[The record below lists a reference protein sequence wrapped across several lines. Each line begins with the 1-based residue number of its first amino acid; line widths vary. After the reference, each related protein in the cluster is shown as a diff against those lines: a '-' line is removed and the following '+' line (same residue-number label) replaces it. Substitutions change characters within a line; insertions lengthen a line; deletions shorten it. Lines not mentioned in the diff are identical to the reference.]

1 MSWRSPPPLAGASA
15 PAPVLL
21 LPLAGRAQSASSSY
35 GDEGAPIDARAY
47 ELELRTVTVT
57 EGDMSDWQASID
69 DIRAFVDTARTSGC
83 APMYP
88 ALHVWVPLAGML
100 IRNDRVVVLP
110 SSPVD
115 EYVKLAGIARCLE
128 SFVLDSFHHLE
139 YVCSDV
145 LLWKNW
151 IATLI
156 EWTLSGIESNLRRH
170 SQNTTLAARVCWLAM
185 HLKPITTRR
194 RSDAFQPRLLDDHFV
209 NPEPP
214 SYLFALDDSREFN
227 AIGLSAFERDGVDAF
242 RFAPSF
248 DDTFRTTRY
257 FGDLLTVH
265 IAVYDYD
272 TDLTDEI
279 ANKDEPVYMHKK
291 AAGWLAPAPATIV
304 KQIRAALKECIE
316 TFGNDQKQYVL
327 QRVYAWHTI
336 AIDSRAVVNDVCSAA
351 SLRRKRRVVF
361 DALQHLRTKIE
372 ALDLREDASDYF
384 TTMMKGVLALVDDA
398 EHGFLMRT
406 RASKYVLDQAIA
418 QARANAMKRK
428 YYWIGNNSVAT
439 GRLPID
445 ALRARLWEL
454 GASHA

>member
-1 MSWRSPPPLAGASA
+1 MSNGLNAI
-15 PAPVLL
+15 V
-21 LPLAGRAQSASSSY
+21 
-35 GDEGAPIDARAY
+35 
-47 ELELRTVTVT
+47 
-57 EGDMSDWQASID
+57 
-69 DIRAFVDTARTSGC
+69 DIQDFADTARTSGC
-83 APMYP
+83 APMYL

-100 IRNDRVVVLP
+100 IRNDRVVVPP

-128 SFVLDSFHHLE
+128 SFVLDSFHHLK

-145 LLWKNW
+145 LLLWEKW
-151 IATLI
+151 IGKLI
-156 EWTLSGIESNLRRH
+156 EWTLSGIGSNLRRH
-170 SQNTTLAARVCWLAM
+170 SQNTPLGARVCWLAM
-185 HLKPITTRR
+185 HLKPITTRQ
-194 RSDAFQPRLLDDHFV
+194 RSDAFRPRLLHDHFV

-248 DDTFRTTRY
+248 DDTFLTTRY

-265 IAVYDYD
+265 IAIYDYD

-279 ANKDEPVYMHKK
+279 ANKDEPVYMVKQ

-361 DALQHLRTKIE
+361 DAIYHLRTKIE
-372 ALDLREDASDYF
+372 ALDLREDASEYF

-406 RASKYVLDQAIA
+406 RASKYVLEQAIA
-418 QARANAMKRK
+418 QARANATKRK
-428 YYWIGNNSVAT
+428 CYWIGNNSVAT

-454 GASHA
+454 GAPHA